1 MVLLLGMIGCAHTL
15 ADLDE
20 TYVTESFVSHRWLS
34 FVQDGVVSK
43 DEVIRQLGQ
52 PTAIF
57 EGGRIFC
64 YRLLLVEKELPEKK
78 HNGHMRPDPHY
89 LRFVEVSN
97 QRRKRLAELD
107 QLLVMGPKYEPSF
120 YWQIVGREA
129 EYSLVLV
136 FNKNGI
142 LERHRLQ
149 RVKP

>member
-1 MVLLLGMIGCAHTL
+1 MLLLLGMLGCAHTL

-20 TYVTESFVSHRWLS
+20 TYVTESFVSRRWLS

-57 EGGRIFC
+57 EGGRILG

-78 HNGHMRPDPHY
+78 HKGYMRPDPRY
-89 LRFVEVSN
+89 FRFVEVSN
-97 QRRKRLAELD
+97 QRRKQLAELD
-107 QLLVMGPKYEPSF
+107 QLLVMRPEYEPSL

-136 FNKNGI
+136 FNENGI
-142 LERHRLQ
+142 LQSHRLQ